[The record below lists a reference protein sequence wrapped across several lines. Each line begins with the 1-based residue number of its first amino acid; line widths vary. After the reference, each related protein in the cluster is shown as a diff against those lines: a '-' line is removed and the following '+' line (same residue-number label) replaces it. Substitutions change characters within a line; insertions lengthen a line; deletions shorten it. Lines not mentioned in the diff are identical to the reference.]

1 MKREF
6 VETYREFQV
15 EAFELN
21 TPEERAASDGYETGY
36 HARRGRLHVVSPQTT
51 EDSLEAVHETIDV
64 LLSPRRIRDVD
75 ALN

>member
-6 VETYREFQV
+6 IETYRQFEV
-15 EAFELN
+15 VAFELE

-36 HARRGRLHVVSPQTT
+36 HARRSRLHVVSPQTT
-51 EDSLEAVHETIDV
+51 ADSLEALRETIDV
-64 LLSPRRIRDVD
+64 LLSPYRIRDVD